1 MPSIAKPVP
10 RPFLLLLLVRARI
23 SWRTLLPAA
32 FLGLVVFAAVFAGQL
47 APHDPD
53 KQNLALTMMP
63 PNAQYPM
70 GTDALGRD
78 VLSRVIYGARV
89 SLLVGGSAVAIAMVI
104 GVLLGIVAAMAGG
117 WFGEAIMRLTDVVLA
132 LPAVLIA
139 LAVAATVGPSL
150 VNVIVIIALLYW
162 AQFARMTRGEALAI
176 CKLDYVHSAYAI
188 GCGAFRILR
197 MHILPNLINTVIVM
211 ATLQMAAA
219 ILLESTLSF
228 LGVGVPPPTATW
240 GLMVADGRPYVQLAW
255 WMVTFPGVAIM
266 LTVLAINLLGDALRD
281 RLDPKFNRRR

>member
-1 MPSIAKPVP
+1 MPSVAQSVP
-10 RPFLLLLLVRARI
+10 RPFLLLMRHRI
-23 SWRTLLPAA
+23 AGRTLLPAA
-32 FLGLVVFAAVFAGQL
+32 FLCLVVCAAVFAGVL

-63 PNAQYPM
+63 PSAQYPM

-89 SLLVGGSAVAIAMVI
+89 SLLVGGASVAIAMVI
-104 GVLLGIVAAMAGG
+104 GVLLGIVSAMVGG
-117 WFGEAIMRLTDVVLA
+117 WVGEAIMRITDVVLA

-150 VNVIVIIALLYW
+150 INVIVIIAMLYW
-162 AQFARMTRGEALAI
+162 AEFARMARGEAMAI
-176 CKLDYVHSAYAI
+176 CKLDYVQSAYAI
-188 GCGAFRILR
+188 GCGSFRILR
-197 MHILPNLINTVIVM
+197 LHILPNLINTVIVM

-255 WMVTFPGVAIM
+255 WMVTFPGAGIM
-266 LTVLAINLLGDALRD
+266 LTVLAINLLGDDLRD